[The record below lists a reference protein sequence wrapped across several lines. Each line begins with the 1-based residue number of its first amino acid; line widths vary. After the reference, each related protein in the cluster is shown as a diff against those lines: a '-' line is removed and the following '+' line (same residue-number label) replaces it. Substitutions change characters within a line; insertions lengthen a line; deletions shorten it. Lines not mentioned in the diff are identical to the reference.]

1 MKTAKTRY
9 ELARKT
15 VMNCEI
21 EMNQLDSEII
31 YFINAFKN
39 NEISFEQKDAAIK
52 ICMKKQSILVK
63 REKKAIESMKFWEQV
78 YKFAA

>member
-15 VMNCEI
+15 VINCDI

-39 NEISFEQKDAAIK
+39 NEISFEQKDDAIK

-63 REKKAIESMKFWEQV
+63 REKKAIESMKFWEEV